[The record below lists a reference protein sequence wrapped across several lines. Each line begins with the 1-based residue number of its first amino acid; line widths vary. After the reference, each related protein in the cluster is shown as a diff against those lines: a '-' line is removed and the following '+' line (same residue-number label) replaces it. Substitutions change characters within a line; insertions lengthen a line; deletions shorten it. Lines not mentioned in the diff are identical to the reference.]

1 MVPLPES
8 GFVMLSIVSTQKGQG
23 RGEVPTSN
31 DQHPENNQIRK
42 QNSARVIA
50 PEAVLGYWCF
60 LEFGCW

>member
-1 MVPLPES
+1 
-8 GFVMLSIVSTQKGQG
+8 MLSIVSTQKGQG